1 MSKFVLKGKPEEEVK
16 IGDSMSIRLKTPF
29 GTVLTSRIVD
39 ESYLNVLVEQGIVVE
54 IPDTLEQEEEI
65 TIFHVIEH
73 LAKRLSWKVINL
85 KKYIENLYTI
95 SPVAVYQILL
105 KECAIMIDSH
115 YKDHI
120 TAAKRLWAVS
130 IVDGQVFEVD
140 LSYPGNYTNVALFR
154 TPTEA
159 KLAKEVL
166 ALIEEDIF

>member
-29 GTVLTSRIVD
+29 GTVLTSRIID
-39 ESYLNVLVEQGIVVE
+39 ESYLNVLVKQGIVIE
-54 IPDTLEQEEEI
+54 IPGILEQEEEM
-65 TIFHVIEH
+65 TMFHIIEH
-73 LAKRLSWKVINL
+73 LAKRMNWKVINL

-115 YKDHI
+115 HKDHI
-120 TAAKRLWAVS
+120 TASKRLWGVS
-130 IVDGQVFEVD
+130 IINGEVFELD
-140 LSYPGNYTNVALFR
+140 LSSVGNYTNVALFR

-159 KLAKEVL
+159 KLAKKVL
-166 ALIEEDIF
+166 TLIEADIF

>member
-54 IPDTLEQEEEI
+54 IPDTLEQEEEM
-65 TIFHVIEH
+65 TIFHIIEH
-73 LAKRLSWKVINL
+73 LAKRMNWKVINL

-95 SPVAVYQILL
+95 SPVAVYQMLL

-115 YKDHI
+115 HKDHI

-130 IVDGQVFEVD
+130 IVNGEVFELD
-140 LSYPGNYTNVALFR
+140 LSSAGNYTNVALFR

-159 KLAKEVL
+159 MLAKEVL

>member
-16 IGDSMSIRLKTPF
+16 IGDSMSICLKTPF

-39 ESYLNVLVEQGIVVE
+39 ENYLNVLVEQGIVVE
-54 IPDTLEQEEEI
+54 IPDTLEQEEEM

-73 LAKRLSWKVINL
+73 LAKRMNWKVINL

-95 SPVAVYQILL
+95 SPVAVYQMLL

-115 YKDHI
+115 HKDHI

-130 IVDGQVFEVD
+130 IVNGEVFELD
-140 LSYPGNYTNVALFR
+140 LSSAGNYTNVALFR

-159 KLAKEVL
+159 KLAKKVL

>member
-54 IPDTLEQEEEI
+54 IPDTLEQEEEM

-73 LAKRLSWKVINL
+73 LAKRMNWKVINL

-95 SPVAVYQILL
+95 SPVAVYQMLL

-115 YKDHI
+115 HKDHI

-130 IVDGQVFEVD
+130 IVSGEVFELD
-140 LSYPGNYTNVALFR
+140 LSSAGNYTNVALFR

-159 KLAKEVL
+159 KLAKKVL